1 MDKIKVTGIRLYDGE
16 YDFDPTYFTNKELHT
31 IKRMAGVRGGEIG
44 EAFAAGDTDLIVAFA
59 AIALERGGKIVN
71 EDILWNAKVGAIE
84 LIPDTSDKGD
94 DADPPTT
101 GSEEKPSE
109 KSDSSG
115 STLSEPSDPQENG
128 QSPTGPPILE
138 RSSA

>member
-1 MDKIKVTGIRLYDGE
+1 MSGIRAYEGE
-16 YDFDPTYFTNKELHT
+16 WDFDPSYFTNKELHT

-71 EDILWNAKVGAIE
+71 EDMLWNARVGAIE
-84 LIPDTSDKGD
+84 LIPDVSGG

-101 GSEEKPSE
+101 GSEEKPSGE
-109 KSDSSG
+109 NDSSG
-115 STLSEPSDPQENG
+115 LSSSEHSDPQENG
-128 QSPTGPPILE
+128 QSPIGPPILE